1 MTSQRQ
7 GLILYVHGAR
17 DPRWAEPFER
27 LRERIAAQAPQCIV
41 TLAFL
46 EHMAPDLASAAVQL
60 AAQGADAVR
69 IVPMFFGRGGH
80 LRDDFPRQLE
90 AARMA
95 APAVT
100 LVVTEAAGE
109 SEQVQDALAEFA
121 LRAPAV
127 AAKDIKANSW
137 NIATSQ

>member
-109 SEQVQDALAEFA
+109 SEQVQDALAECA

>member
-109 SEQVQDALAEFA
+109 SEQVQDALAEIA
-121 LRAPAV
+121 LRATAV

-137 NIATSQ
+137 NIATSR